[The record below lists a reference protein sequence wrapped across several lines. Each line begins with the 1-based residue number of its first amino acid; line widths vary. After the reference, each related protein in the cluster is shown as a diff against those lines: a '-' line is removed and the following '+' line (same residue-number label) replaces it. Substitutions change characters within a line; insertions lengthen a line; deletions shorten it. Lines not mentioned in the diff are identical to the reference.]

1 MAKTNYEYAK
11 RQRDIAKKQKKEAKR
26 KLKIEAKQQQNQNEN
41 PPQTPV
47 DEKIVT

>member
-26 KLKIEAKQQQNQNEN
+26 KLKTEAKQQLTQNED
-41 PPQTPV
+41 PSQPAV
-47 DEKIVT
+47 DEKTET

>member
-26 KLKIEAKQQQNQNEN
+26 KQKIEAKQQLTQNDDA
-41 PPQTPV
+41 PQTPV
-47 DEKIVT
+47 DENTET

>member
-26 KLKIEAKQQQNQNEN
+26 KLKIEAKQQLTQNEN

>member
-41 PPQTPV
+41 PPQTSV